1 MSNLRATIA
10 EATKLAMTNQC
21 QASEAHDQAR
31 ARVVTRLTS
40 ANAKLGQAEDGNL
53 ESLFAKTDSKAS
65 LLNAF
70 QVVAAGSGAKQVATD
85 PINYYFTNKWRLYV
99 RSTLAF
105 DEPDDDEK
113 AEAEA
118 TAGAEPSIEDL
129 AESVKLALQD
139 PYAGGLNISA
149 GFLTKVP
156 FKFLVGAAN
165 DAQHGL
171 FVDSRVGLRFV
182 GLPEDKMSLT
192 TANGKDGET
201 KATPFYQ
208 ASTALRL
215 ILPIFREDKGHDNPG
230 GVEIALTGALS
241 RVAYQS
247 ASSLFASANGSDP
260 LLETKMATLHLAMA
274 FKLPGWASLNL
285 STTLW
290 NSNKFE
296 KRYLVGVTISDTSKG
311 NPETTAEGKK

>member
-1 MSNLRATIA
+1 LSKA
-10 EATKLAMTNQC
+10 
-21 QASEAHDQAR
+21 
-31 ARVVTRLTS
+31 
-40 ANAKLGQAEDGNL
+40 L
-53 ESLFAKTDSKAS
+53 EKGDMLSLFPKTDSKAS

-70 QVVAAGSGAKQVATD
+70 QVIAAGSGAKQVSTD

-105 DEPDDDEK
+105 DEPKEEEGESSGESATDD
-113 AEAEA
+113 
-118 TAGAEPSIEDL
+118 AEPSVEDL
-129 AESVKLALQD
+129 AESVQLALQD

-171 FVDSRVGLRFV
+171 FLDSRVGLRFV

-208 ASTALRL
+208 VSSALRL

-230 GVEIALTGALS
+230 GVELALTGAWS
-241 RVAYQS
+241 RVAYES
-247 ASSLFASANGSDP
+247 ASSLFTAADGKDP
-260 LLETKMATLHLAMA
+260 LLKTSMATLHLAMS

-296 KRYLVGVTISDTSKG
+296 KRYLVGVTISDTS
-311 NPETTAEGKK
+311 TANAKAAADEGQ